1 MKMQYNQGGK
11 RLELTIWAS
20 CADHEGPSKSFE
32 KKMCLISFP
41 QIQSPSLCEGVVG
54 KDFNRFQPR
63 DVSFAIAVQPRS
75 IPSNDLEPESRIQSL
90 ISNLGG
96 FERE

>member
-1 MKMQYNQGGK
+1 
-11 RLELTIWAS
+11 LELTIWAS